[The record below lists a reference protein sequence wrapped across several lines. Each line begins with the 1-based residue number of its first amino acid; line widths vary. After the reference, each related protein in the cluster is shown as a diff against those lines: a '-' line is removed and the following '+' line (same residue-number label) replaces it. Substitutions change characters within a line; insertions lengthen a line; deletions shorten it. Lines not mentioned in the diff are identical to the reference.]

1 MAKGFNQ
8 VTLIGNLGR
17 DPELRQT
24 KAGNPVTTIGLAIN
38 DRVKDA
44 NGNWTDVTHWIDC
57 VYFGKSAEII
67 AEYCRK
73 GSRLHVSGKLT
84 TREFQDQSG
93 AKRKVY
99 EVRGES
105 FVLIDS
111 KGEQAAQPAPQP
123 APQPRGEF
131 EDDGDIPF

>member
-1 MAKGFNQ
+1 MSKGFNQ

-24 KAGNPVTTIGLAIN
+24 KAGNAVTTLSMAIN

-44 NGNWTDVTHWIDC
+44 GGNWTDITHWIDC
-57 VYFGKSAEII
+57 VYFGRSAEII
-67 AEYCRK
+67 SEHCAK

-93 AKRKVY
+93 AKRKVC

-111 KGEQAAQPAPQP
+111 KPEQSAQPAPQP
-123 APQPRGEF
+123 APQPEGF
-131 EDDGDIPF
+131 PDDDIPF

>member
-1 MAKGFNQ
+1 MANGFNQ

-24 KAGNPVTTIGLAIN
+24 KAGNPVTTIGLAVN
-38 DRVKDA
+38 DRAKDA

-57 VYFGKSAEII
+57 VFFGKAAETI
-67 AEYCRK
+67 AQHCGK
-73 GSRLHVSGKLT
+73 GSRLHVGGKLT

-99 EVRGES
+99 EVRGDS
-105 FVLIDS
+105 FVFLDA
-111 KGEQAAQPAPQP
+111 KGEQSPKQAPQP
-123 APQPRGEF
+123 APQPEGF
-131 EDDGDIPF
+131 PEDDIPF